1 MKHIILLFLFCTGMC
16 ATQSFS
22 QKTQKVDQL
31 LFSGQYTEAI
41 PLLEQ
46 MVQKNDMNSKLYFRL
61 GKAYQFLN
69 KNSLAKDNYQKAY
82 KIDPNSTATLIN
94 LSGCLYALGNYPD
107 AEKILIEAKSKSP
120 NNYQIGMLLA
130 KTFAIQN
137 KHQKSLEI
145 YLELN
150 KQDSL
155 NPYIF
160 KQIGSL
166 KKKKLDYIG
175 SLAAYLKA
183 HELNPKDLSVL
194 THIIQLYYEMTAYQ
208 QALAIANKG
217 LDTYPDNS
225 LLLKKKAQVLIGLEW
240 YENALTILED
250 LKQNKQLS
258 LAENK
263 QLGICFMQTKQYK
276 QAIES
281 FSDCGQTFE
290 KDPMINF
297 YNGVCYARLEQHEKG
312 IAYLEN
318 SIFYI
323 TPSIKAA
330 MYLHLAKSYGTTRQF
345 KKAID
350 NYKKHLELDDKDPN
364 VYYEIATT
372 YEEFGDNKDKAL
384 AYYTMFIQK
393 STDKD
398 DDKYVYAKSRI
409 LHIKE
414 KIHFQK

>member
-1 MKHIILLFLFCTGMC
+1 MKHIILLLLFCTGMC

-46 MVQKNDMNSKLYFRL
+46 MVQKDNANSKLYFRL

-120 NNYQIGMLLA
+120 NNYQIGILLA

-137 KHQKSLEI
+137 KHQKSLDI
-145 YLELN
+145 FLELN
-150 KQDSL
+150 ERDTL
-155 NPYIF
+155 NPYIY

-183 HELNPKDLSVL
+183 HKLNPKDLSVL
-194 THIIQLYYEMTAYQ
+194 THIIQLFYEMAGYQ
-208 QALAIANKG
+208 QALEMANKG
-217 LDTYPDNS
+217 LDTYPGNS

-240 YENALTILED
+240 YENALSILKE

-263 QLGICFMQTKQYK
+263 QLGICYMQTKQYE
-276 QAIES
+276 QAIKS
-281 FSDCGQTFE
+281 FYDCGETFE

-297 YNGVCYARLEQHEKG
+297 YNGVCYARLEQHKKG
-312 IAYLEN
+312 ITYLEN
-318 SIFYI
+318 AIFYV
-323 TPSIKAA
+323 TPTIEAA
-330 MYLHLAKSYGTTRQF
+330 MHLYLAKSYGTTRQF
-345 KKAID
+345 QKAID
-350 NYKKHLELDDKDPN
+350 AYKKHLELDDKDPN
-364 VYYEIATT
+364 IYYEIATT